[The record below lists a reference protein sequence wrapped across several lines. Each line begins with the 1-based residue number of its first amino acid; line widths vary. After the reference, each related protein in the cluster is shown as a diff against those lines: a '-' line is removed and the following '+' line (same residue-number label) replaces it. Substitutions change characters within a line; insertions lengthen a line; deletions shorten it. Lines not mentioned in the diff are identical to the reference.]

1 MQVSLKKKLF
11 VGLIVLLAL
20 SRFLFPEADPAWW
33 KSTDD
38 IHDEAWWAENVR
50 RMLLGEPW
58 PGDVFA
64 RAWAVGPLT
73 AVWHWMSFKL
83 FGINYFSLRL
93 VAIIP
98 STLSILIILFKKLP
112 GFTENKR
119 YQAAVLLAV
128 IPAFWS
134 LSRIG
139 HIEAMLSM
147 FLLLIVYLSY
157 STNRNHWFLIGFLM
171 LLGILFKFSFVYFI
185 CALFTWF
192 LFRGLRLKNI
202 FRALSVIVIGGCIS
216 YVIYF
221 YQNRLVF
228 QPFYSYFSASFY
240 SIEQLLDPR
249 GWLLRLAWLPEKN
262 FVTNPLNVILISA
275 IIIRLGQGRMPNRR
289 TGIASLL
296 AISIV
301 FLLGSDFSDR
311 RLIILLVL
319 LPLALFE
326 DHPME
331 SSSTFR
337 YCLAWFC
344 GLPLFVTF
352 SNLYILNKGNS
363 LNELLNI
370 VPVFLLVYTSAF
382 LIIKFIFAKYVS
394 NSSLRILQIAILFW
408 IGKALWSSANIFNE
422 MTGISFILI
431 ALILCFIIGIECYNS
446 WLKAISYT
454 RNLSF
459 GLLVLLGVFLI
470 SSVTC
475 NPSYTLRDSAY
486 IINQRFTEG
495 NGIGS
500 ESLVELTL
508 LGSCRPELNLDASKI
523 SIVDSSQY
531 VWFAGLTTPLADRD
545 SIQKL
550 YEQRAWMISSKQT
563 QNLQVIPVLPSP
575 VGFREY
581 LLISK

>member
-1 MQVSLKKKLF
+1 MQASLKKKLF
-11 VGLIVLLAL
+11 IGIILLLAL

-58 PGDVFA
+58 PGDAFA
-64 RAWAVGPLT
+64 RAWAVGPVT
-73 AVWHWMSFKL
+73 ACWHWMSFKL

-93 VAIIP
+93 IAIFP
-98 STLSILIILFKKLP
+98 SSLSILLILFKKKS
-112 GFTENKR
+112 GFDDNKR
-119 YQAAVLLAV
+119 YQAAIILAV
-128 IPAFWS
+128 LPAFWS

-139 HIEAMLSM
+139 QIEAMLS
-147 FLLLIVYLSY
+147 FILLLIVFLSY
-157 STNRNHWFLIGFLM
+157 SNKRIIWLLIGVLM
-171 LLGILFKFSFVYFI
+171 LIGVLFKFSFVYFSG
-185 CALFTWF
+185 ALFTWF
-192 LFRGLRLKNI
+192 LFRGIRLKNI
-202 FRALSVIVIGGCIS
+202 FRALSVIVFGGCIS

-228 QPFYSYFSASFY
+228 QPFYLYFSASFY

-249 GWLLRLAWLPEKN
+249 GWLLRLAWLPEKS
-262 FVTNPLNVILISA
+262 FITNPLNVILITS
-275 IIIRLGQGRMPNRR
+275 ILIRLGQGRMPNRR

-311 RLIILLVL
+311 RLIILLII

-326 DHPME
+326 DHTIE

-352 SNLYILNKGNS
+352 SNLHLLNEGNS
-363 LNELLNI
+363 LNELLRI
-370 VPVFLLVYTSAF
+370 VPVFFLVYSSFF

-394 NSSLRILQIAILFW
+394 NSSLRILQITILFW
-408 IGKALWSSANIFNE
+408 IGKAIWSSASVFNE
-422 MTGISFILI
+422 LTGISFILI

-446 WLKAISYT
+446 WLKAILYT

-459 GLLVLLGVFLI
+459 ILLVLLGIFLI
-470 SSVTC
+470 SAVIC

-486 IINQRFTEG
+486 IIKQRCVEG

-508 LGSCRPELNLDASKI
+508 LGSCKPELNLDASKI

-531 VWFAGLTTPLADRD
+531 VWFAGLTTPLADKD

-550 YEQRAWMISSKQT
+550 YEQNAWMISSKQT
-563 QNLQVIPVLPSP
+563 LDLQVIPVLPSP

-581 LLISK
+581 LMISK

>member
-1 MQVSLKKKLF
+1 MQASLKKKLF
-11 VGLIVLLAL
+11 VSFIVLLAL
-20 SRFLFPEADPAWW
+20 SRFLFPESDPAWW

-50 RMLLGEPW
+50 RMILGEPW

-73 AVWHWMSFKL
+73 AAWHWMSFKL

-93 VAIIP
+93 IAIIP
-98 STLSILIILFKKLP
+98 STLSILLILFKKLP
-112 GFTENKR
+112 GFSDNKR
-119 YQAAVLLAV
+119 DQAAIILAV
-128 IPAFWS
+128 LPAFWS

-147 FLLLIVYLSY
+147 LLLLIVYLSF

-185 CALFTWF
+185 CALFAWF
-192 LFRGLRLKNI
+192 LFRGIRLKNI
-202 FRALSVIVIGGCIS
+202 FRALSVIFIGGCIS

-221 YQNRLVF
+221 YPNRLVF

-275 IIIRLGQGRMPNRR
+275 IFIRLGQGRMPIRR

-296 AISIV
+296 FISIL

-326 DHPME
+326 EHPIE
-331 SSSTFR
+331 SSFRFR

-352 SNLYILNKGNS
+352 SNLHIVNKGIS
-363 LNELLNI
+363 LNELLTI
-370 VPVFLLVYTSAF
+370 VPFFLLVYSSFF
-382 LIIKFIFAKYVS
+382 LILKFLFAKYLS
-394 NSSLRILQIAILFW
+394 NPSLKLLQLAIVLW
-408 IGKALWSSANIFNE
+408 IGKAIILIAGVLKDMS
-422 MTGISFILI
+422 GISFVFI
-431 ALILCFIIGIECYNS
+431 ALILCFIIAIECYNS
-446 WLKAISYT
+446 WYKSISIA
-454 RNLSF
+454 RDISF
-459 GLLVLLGVFLI
+459 RFLILIGVILI
-470 SSVTC
+470 SSETM
-475 NPSYTLRDSAY
+475 NPSYTLRDSAHH
-486 IINQRFTEG
+486 IKQRCGQG
-495 NGIGS
+495 NGIGP

-508 LGSCRPELNLDASKI
+508 LGECMPELNLDANKI
-523 SIVDSSQY
+523 STIDSFQFS
-531 VWFAGLTTPLADRD
+531 WFAGLTSPLADRD

-550 YEQRAWMISSKQT
+550 YEQSAWMISSNQIQK
-563 QNLQVIPVLPSP
+563 LQVIPVLPSP
-575 VGFREY
+575 VGFRAY
-581 LLISK
+581 LMLSK

>member
-1 MQVSLKKKLF
+1 MQASLKKKLF
-11 VGLIVLLAL
+11 VGFIVLLAL
-20 SRFLFPEADPAWW
+20 SRFLFPESDPAWW

-58 PGDVFA
+58 PGDAFA
-64 RAWAVGPLT
+64 RAWAVGPIT
-73 AVWHWMSFKL
+73 ACWHWMSFKL

-93 VAIIP
+93 IAIIP
-98 STLSILIILFKKLP
+98 SSLSILLILFKKIP
-112 GFTENKR
+112 GFDDNKR
-119 YQAAVLLAV
+119 YKAAIILAVL
-128 IPAFWS
+128 PAFWS

-139 HIEAMLSM
+139 HTEAMLS
-147 FLLLIVYLSY
+147 FLFLLIVYLSY
-157 STNRNHWFLIGFLM
+157 STNRGHWLLIGFLM
-171 LLGILFKFSFVYFI
+171 LLGILFKFSFVYFSG
-185 CALFTWF
+185 ALFTWF
-192 LFRGLRLKNI
+192 LFRGIRLKKI
-202 FRALSVIVIGGCIS
+202 LLALSVCVVLGCLS
-216 YVIYF
+216 YVFYF
-221 YQNRLVF
+221 YPNRQEF

-275 IIIRLGQGRMPNRR
+275 ILIRLGQGRIPIRR
-289 TGIASLL
+289 TGISSLIV
-296 AISIV
+296 ISIL

-311 RLIILLVL
+311 RLIILLVI

-326 DHPME
+326 DHTIE

-337 YCLAWFC
+337 YSIAWFC
-344 GLPLFVTF
+344 GLPVFVTF
-352 SNLYILNKGNS
+352 SNLHMLNEGNS
-363 LNELLNI
+363 LNELLKI
-370 VPVFLLVYTSAF
+370 VPVFILVYSLFF

-394 NSSLRILQIAILFW
+394 NSSLRILQITILFW
-408 IGKALWSSANIFNE
+408 IGKAIWSSASVFNE
-422 MTGISFILI
+422 LTGISFILI

-446 WLKAISYT
+446 WFKAISYT

-459 GLLVLLGVFLI
+459 GLLVLLGIFLI

-486 IINQRFTEG
+486 IIKKRCAEG

-508 LGSCRPELNLDASKI
+508 LGSCRPELNLDASKK

-545 SIQKL
+545 SIQQL
-550 YEQRAWMISSKQT
+550 YEQNAWMISSKQT
-563 QNLQVIPVLPSP
+563 LDLQVIPVLPSP

-581 LLISK
+581 LMISK